1 MKRTQADIFRINSP
15 YGIIIRLADLR
26 YSWYNRIYQE
36 VYNGLKD
43 EPLDTRYKFES
54 KLKDQSVIEK
64 VNDFVDSNS
73 MFGVSLA
80 PENVQGKP
88 CLRVWLYN
96 DKNFPY
102 SSKGEIKSKMNRYE
116 KLLLELERIIFD
128 ESR

>member
-15 YGIIIRLADLR
+15 YGIIISLSDLR

-36 VYNGLKD
+36 VYND
-43 EPLDTRYKFES
+43 SIDTPLDTRYKFES
-54 KLKDQSVIEK
+54 KLKDLSVIDK
-64 VNDFVDSNS
+64 INNFVDANIK
-73 MFGVSLA
+73 FGVSSG
-80 PENVQGKP
+80 PENVQGDR

-96 DKNFPY
+96 DENFPFN
-102 SSKGEIKSKMNRYE
+102 STGEIKNKMNRYE